1 MNGVTRRYAL
11 RAGGA
16 TVAAALLPSDGVQ
29 AAPTW
34 NGPAPEPD
42 AQIRVLRWKQF
53 VQSEFDSFAAN
64 TKKFA
69 DQTGVKVRLD
79 AESWDDI
86 RPKASV
92 AANVGAGPDIIMGTN
107 DDPFKFPEKLLDMTD
122 LAEYLGAKYG
132 GWYPVTRKYGMLRD
146 RWIALPQGSPIGT
159 FNYRVSAMRAAGFEE
174 FPKDT
179 AGFLK
184 LCQGLRKVGKPPGF
198 ALGHATG
205 DANGWTHW
213 CLWAHGGKVVD
224 ESNRV
229 VLDSPETVAALEYAK
244 QLYANFIEGVLSWL
258 DPSNNKAFL
267 ADQIGVTTNGI
278 SIYTVA
284 KNSPDPAVKAIA
296 ADMNHANYPIGPVGR
311 PTELQLMLNTYA
323 YRYTKY
329 PNAVREYLRFMWEK
343 EQVDAWLTAANGY
356 VSPAL
361 PAWNDN
367 PVWTKDPKVTPFRDG
382 LKLALDNGYSGS
394 LGSASAAVIGDFVVV
409 DMFGE
414 ACTGDLTPKAAAQR
428 AAERAKR
435 YYQA

>member
-1 MNGVTRRYAL
+1 M
-11 RAGGA
+11 
-16 TVAAALLPSDGVQ
+16 
-29 AAPTW
+29 
-34 NGPAPEPD
+34 
-42 AQIRVLRWKQF
+42 LRWKQF
-53 VQSEFDSFAAN
+53 VQSEFDSFIAN
-64 TKKFA
+64 TKKFVE
-69 DQTGVKVRLD
+69 QTGVKVRVD

-86 RPKASV
+86 RPKAAV
-92 AANVGAGPDIIMGTN
+92 AANVGGGPDIIMGTN

-159 FNYRVSAMRAAGFEE
+159 FNYRISAMHAAGFDE

-184 LCQGLRKVGKPPGF
+184 LCQGLKKVGKPPGLR
-198 ALGHATG
+198 ARP
-205 DANGWTHW
+205 
-213 CLWAHGGKVVD
+213 CHGGRQRLD
-224 ESNRV
+224 PL
-229 VLDSPETVAALEYAK
+229 VLVGPRRQNGRRQQQRRPRLPETVAALEYAK
-244 QLYANFIEGVLSWL
+244 QLYENFIEGVLSWL

-267 ADQIGVTTNGI
+267 TDQIGVTENGI

-284 KNSPDPAVKAIA
+284 KNSPDPALKAIA
-296 ADMNHANYPIGPVGR
+296 ADMNHANLPIGPVGR

-323 YRYTKY
+323 YKYTKY

-343 EQVDAWLTAANGY
+343 EQVDAWLRAANGY
-356 VSPAL
+356 VSPPL

-367 PVWTKDPKVTPFRDG
+367 PVWTDDPKVTPFRDG
-382 LKLALDNGYSGS
+382 LKFALDNGYSGS
-394 LGSASAAVIGDFVVV
+394 LGNASAAVIGDFVVV

-414 ACTGDLTPKAAAQR
+414 ACTGNQTPKAAAQR

-435 YYQA
+435 YYQV